1 MTHNELQAS
10 PLSYNAALVLQA
22 MTQGNQYGFEIMRV
36 VGLPSGTVY
45 PLLRRL
51 EAAGLALSD
60 WEDEGEAHADRRPA
74 RRYYSTTER
83 GEVAL
88 AEARVRIAAQQAA
101 VFGNPAN
108 EPANPQ

>member
-1 MTHNELQAS
+1 MTRKEMQAP
-10 PLSYNAALVLQA
+10 PLSYNATLVLQA

-51 EAAGLALSD
+51 EATDLVQSD
-60 WEDEGEAHADRRPA
+60 WEDEGAAHADRRPA
-74 RRYYSTTER
+74 RRYYRATEK

-88 AEARVRIAAQQAA
+88 AEARKRIAVQQAA
-101 VFGNPAN
+101 LFGNLAD
-108 EPANPQ
+108 EPAQSQ

>member
-1 MTHNELQAS
+1 MTRKEMQAA
-10 PLSYNAALVLQA
+10 PLSYNATLVLQA

-51 EAAGLALSD
+51 EAAGLVNSD

-74 RRYYSTTER
+74 RRYYQATEH
-83 GEVAL
+83 GKAVL
-88 AEARVRIAAQQAA
+88 VEARARIAEQQAA
-101 VFGNPAN
+101 VFGNLAD
-108 EPANPQ
+108 ETGKSQ

>member
-1 MTHNELQAS
+1 MTDNELHAS

-22 MTQGNQYGFEIMRV
+22 MTQGNRYGFEIMRV

-51 EAAGLALSD
+51 EAAGLVRSD
-60 WEDEGEAHADRRPA
+60 WENEENAHADRRPA
-74 RRYYSTTER
+74 RRYYQPTEQ

-88 AEARVRIAAQQAA
+88 AKARARIAEQQAA
-101 VFGNPAN
+101 VFGSLAD
-108 EPANPQ
+108 EAGKST

>member
-1 MTHNELQAS
+1 MMNKEIQTA

-22 MTQGNQYGFEIMRV
+22 MVQGNQYGFEIMRV

-51 EAAGLALSD
+51 EASGFVSSD
-60 WEDEGEAHADRRPA
+60 WEDEGAAHADRRPA
-74 RRYYSTTER
+74 RRYYRATNR

-88 AEARVRIAAQQAA
+88 AEARVRIARQQAA
-101 VFGNPAN
+101 VFRDLAGETG
-108 EPANPQ
+108 EPQ